1 MDSMSQ
7 NMTSNRLHEWNDR
20 QGNWGT
26 GGATGPPPGAGHDS
40 GIHTRDSSAAPSVMS
55 SAYSAFSGSNYS
67 ESHQV
72 DWARYGN
79 LSRKEEEIS
88 AIKSQM
94 ESQLTALKSHEDVE
108 AALRLIKT
116 FLFDNDMRCTHM
128 ASKALHDLV
137 KRAQNDQFLGLIQ
150 QNHQFWQSVLQ
161 ALDKTE
167 IDVIAKELTRVIYI
181 LTSKE
186 SDQGRL
192 WCSLICNCDGLRVLI
207 KMLDASVDTVV
218 YCSITSIHNI
228 IGKLSVNEREGN
240 PNPKAPILATFIE
253 KNGVVVVAK
262 KMHDRFQQM
271 RSNNQTKVILN

>member
-1 MDSMSQ
+1 
-7 NMTSNRLHEWNDR
+7 
-20 QGNWGT
+20 
-26 GGATGPPPGAGHDS
+26 
-40 GIHTRDSSAAPSVMS
+40 MS
-55 SAYSAFSGSNYS
+55 SAYSHFSGSNYS
-67 ESHQV
+67 DAHQAV

-88 AIKSQM
+88 AIKLQM
-94 ESQLTALKSHEDVE
+94 ESQLTNLKSTEDVE
-108 AALRLIKT
+108 ATLRLIQK
-116 FLFDNDMRCTHM
+116 FLFDTDMRCTHL
-128 ASKALHDLV
+128 ASKALHDLI
-137 KRAQNDQFLGLIQ
+137 KRGDQFLAIVQ
-150 QNHQFWQSVLQ
+150 QNHQFWQGVLQ

-271 RSNNQTKVILN
+271 RTGNQAKVLIQTKNC